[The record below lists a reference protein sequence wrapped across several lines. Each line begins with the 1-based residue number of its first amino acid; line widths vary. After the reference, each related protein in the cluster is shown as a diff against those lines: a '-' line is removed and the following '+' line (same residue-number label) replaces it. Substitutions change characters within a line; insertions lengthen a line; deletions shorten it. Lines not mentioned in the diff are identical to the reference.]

1 MCKRKRSGRK
11 LKFKVRAL
19 VWVGFF
25 MNTQSSISDIGVHEF
40 ENLKEVYHVVERL
53 NCGYIRWLNEDKES
67 SSVYL
72 EQSTVSGRK
81 FYYEEIL
88 PEMIECFLVNEE
100 LSTEKALESLLAG
113 VKDYECW
120 IDMIMKAETSETT
133 NYKIVIG
140 LKNEGYFW
148 GTDNTLAEARKQTA
162 AVLLKYCKLCKPPQ
176 TVASKR
182 ASASLKELKTIT
194 FNDNKEFL
202 EYLCKKNCIPFILN
216 TTKDE
221 NNVCSV
227 KLSIGCD
234 YKRMIR
240 KRNENTAIKMLCKQA
255 LGETE
260 AWLPSIRWYCI
271 FKKQSSTDRSAIPEM
286 EFSGPEM
293 ICNLQTQPAR
303 DVLQTLASKYGFKV
317 TYMEQE
323 GNSKVFLTRCTLEYE
338 NFVVMTET
346 LGKSKKASKMQC
358 SQFMLELLWRSNLF
372 PKIKEDIKEIYL

>member
-1 MCKRKRSGRK
+1 MSK
-11 LKFKVRAL
+11 
-19 VWVGFF
+19 VGFF
-25 MNTQSSISDIGVHEF
+25 MNTQSSISDLDVDEF

-67 SSVYL
+67 SSVYP

-88 PEMIECFLVNEE
+88 PEMIQCFLVNEE
-100 LSTEKALESLLAG
+100 LSTETALESLLAG
-113 VKDYECW
+113 VKDYESW
-120 IDMIMKAETSETT
+120 IDMIINAEASETT

-162 AVLLKYCKLCKPPQ
+162 AVLLKYCKLCKPLQ
-176 TVASKR
+176 TVVSKR
-182 ASASLKELKTIT
+182 ASASLKKLKTIT

-202 EYLCKKNCIPFILN
+202 EYLCKKNGIPFILN
-216 TTKDE
+216 TTNDE
-221 NNVCSV
+221 NNVCNV

-234 YKRMIR
+234 YERMIR
-240 KRNENTAIKMLCKQA
+240 KRNLNTAIKLLCKQA

-271 FKKQSSTDRSAIPEM
+271 FKQQSSTDRSTIPEM

-317 TYMEQE
+317 TYMV
-323 GNSKVFLTRCTLEYE
+323 GTRGKQQSVPDALYIGIRKFRCDDR
-338 NFVVMTET
+338 NF
-346 LGKSKKASKMQC
+346 G
-358 SQFMLELLWRSNLF
+358 
-372 PKIKEDIKEIYL
+372 KIKEGIQNGMLSIYVRVVVAIRSVS